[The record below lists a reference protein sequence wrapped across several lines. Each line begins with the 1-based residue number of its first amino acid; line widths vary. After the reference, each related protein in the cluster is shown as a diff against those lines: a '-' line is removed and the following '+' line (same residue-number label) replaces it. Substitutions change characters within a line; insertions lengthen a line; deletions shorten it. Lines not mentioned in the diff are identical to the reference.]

1 MPRLWPEGVV
11 LRHIHF
17 LKSLVKNRDAMFQI
31 YEKIGGEYYGSS
43 DTSEDE
49 NTEVD
54 EDQITDGSSDT
65 ETDTDAVFKKSFCV
79 TA

>member
-17 LKSLVKNRDAMFQI
+17 LNALSQNRDAMFEA
-31 YEKIGGEYYGSS
+31 YEKMGGEYYGPS
-43 DTSEDE
+43 DSSEDE
-49 NTEVD
+49 NANVADQTTE
-54 EDQITDGSSDT
+54 QSSDSDD
-65 ETDTDAVFKKSFCV
+65 DTDAVFKKSFCV